1 MKTRITGIVF
11 LAGALTC
18 SALSESAT
26 SAQWTGVWQGTLD
39 GQPSVTLTL
48 ARDTG
53 ELSGTLVLNII
64 KKEDGGQPHVA
75 AVEPHVLVNPRV
87 EGDTLSFGVRK
98 IDGSSD
104 LLNFTVALTP
114 EGKAR
119 IHCTNCGKGAPTVD
133 MDRAW

>member
-1 MKTRITGIVF
+1 MKPAIAATAC
-11 LAGALTC
+11 LAGVLASSLLAE
-18 SALSESAT
+18 SSDSE
-26 SAQWTGVWQGTLD
+26 WIGVWEGRLD

-53 ELSGTLVLNII
+53 QLSGTLVLNII

-75 AVEPHVLVNPRV
+75 AVEPHALINPRV
-87 EGDTLSFGVRK
+87 DGNSLSFGVRK
-98 IDGSSD
+98 IDQST
-104 LLNFTVALTP
+104 LLNFIVALTP

-119 IHCTNCGKGAPTVD
+119 IHCTNCGKDAPTVD

>member
-1 MKTRITGIVF
+1 MSKRNAGIVCLTIA
-11 LAGALTC
+11 LAYAALAETASGAR
-18 SALSESAT
+18 
-26 SAQWTGVWQGTLD
+26 WDGVWQGKLD

-53 ELSGTLVLNII
+53 QLSGTLVLNII
-64 KKEDGGQPHVA
+64 QKEDGGQPRVA
-75 AVEPHVLVNPRV
+75 AVEPHVLVDPHL

-98 IDGSSD
+98 IDASGD

-119 IHCTNCGKGAPTVD
+119 IHCTNCGKDAPVVD
-133 MDRAW
+133 MERVW